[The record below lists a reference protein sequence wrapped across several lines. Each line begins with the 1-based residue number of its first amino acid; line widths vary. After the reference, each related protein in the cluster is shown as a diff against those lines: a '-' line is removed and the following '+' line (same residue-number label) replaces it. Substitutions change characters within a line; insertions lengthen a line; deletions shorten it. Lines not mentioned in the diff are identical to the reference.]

1 MFFLYNIQLEKLK
14 NEYQIQGEENLFQQ
28 NNFSVGFNSNYSDS
42 TKEGFKE
49 GELDSLFYSDFDGK
63 EFSEDSIVVID
74 SMLIDS
80 TARLEYFRYS
90 REDFPYTTV
99 KRKKQSKFFAHPSPS
114 IYTRTI
120 KIDSTG
126 RYVELIE
133 KISNQKTKIALRIPI
148 EDYIAARLEARERE
162 LWEELGYK
170 YELRDVTRDLGSL
183 IKDFTDFEIPLP
195 SVGVL
200 SIFGPPKI
208 SLKIGGA
215 VDIHGAW
222 RNETTEG
229 VTASRLGNT
238 RNEPDFRQQVQIN
251 VNGTIGDKL
260 LIGADWNTERTFEY
274 ENQLKLK
281 YTGYED
287 EIIQVIEA
295 GNVSLQT
302 SPLVGGSE
310 ALFGV
315 KADFKMGPLTLT
327 ALASQ
332 KKGEIKEVSVSGGS
346 TSQDFNIRA
355 YQYSKNHY
363 FLDSVYADTTNK
375 QELDLFNKY
384 FGSAGLIVNNT
395 YLVKSIEV
403 WKSTNQLRPD
413 PRERNGNAYIRLPV
427 IPANGVYPAS
437 FKSDNVSEIPGE
449 IESGRF
455 IRLEENIDYTLHP
468 ETGFISFKTN
478 VQDNEIVAVAYRF
491 ENGPG
496 NQDDLQYGEFT
507 VNSADTSQRL
517 VLKLIKPK
525 NLRPQDRAAWRLQ
538 LKNIYPI
545 GGRDIKREGFE
556 LDIRFEQEGGE
567 PVNQLGEAKLL
578 NAFGLDLYDEGLTQR
593 LPIGDGK
600 FDFRP
605 GLTIIPLTGEIIFPT
620 LQPFGR
626 NIPQSIPNA
635 NDLRYLS
642 VYDTNTTFAQQD
654 KSKDK
659 FIITGKYSGSASSTY
674 QLGFNV
680 VENSVRVLLN
690 GRELSRGADYS
701 VDYNIGQLII
711 RNDAALVPGADLRI
725 TYEQNDLFQLASKT
739 LLGLR
744 GIIDFSKKTKLG
756 FSALNLNQQTLS
768 DKVRLGEEPI
778 SNSIYGLDF
787 QTAGDLP
794 FITKALD
801 NIISTREMSSF
812 NLRME
817 GAYMSPDPNTKKSTV
832 ESDKGQSIA
841 YIDDFEGA
849 KRTIPV
855 GVGYTS
861 WKDLSVPDSIS
872 VISDSTKLVQMNYK
886 AKSFWFNFLPSDV
899 TVRSIWG
906 DRKKVA
912 TGEEQITVLDYVF
925 LPDRKGPY
933 NYNPQLGNKKL
944 AWGGIM
950 KILSSTA
957 TNLVEENIEFIE
969 FWLKN
974 TSAEQNAKIFIDLGK
989 ISEDVIPNGRLDTE
1003 DKNGNDLIDDGED
1016 TGLDGLF
1023 DPQEQINFG
1032 SSEADP
1038 SGDNFFYRA
1047 SSPPSIFDFLNI
1059 NGTEGN
1065 AALTDVGRFPDTE
1078 DLNRNGFLDQINSY
1092 FRYEIPLDTNSATN
1106 SYIAGGGDNEG
1117 WFLYRIPLKEFK
1129 RTIGDP
1135 DFTNV
1140 EFIRL
1145 FVTGVEEMVHIR
1157 MAEFNL
1163 VGNQWQKLIKEDEVL
1178 TVSVVNIEDNPEYTS
1193 PPGVNRERDRS
1204 RPDQDILRN
1213 EQSLSMIIKDLP
1225 DGEHREAVKYLFRPL
1240 DVFNYK
1246 EMKLFIH
1253 GDQNQSPGSV
1263 SYYVDEDNYSADV
1276 YFRFGSDTNNYYE
1289 YRQPVRSGWNEISIL
1304 FTELTSIKEGRDSV
1318 NQIVRIPVAGL
1329 PGHFYQVKGNPTLTG
1344 IRFLSVGIFNNNNPA
1359 VIGVISGEVWINELR
1374 VVGADDTPG
1383 WAYSAAASIKFADL
1397 LNVSLNM
1404 SRTDP
1409 YFHKLTDRFGSRNDS
1424 RNWGV
1429 SADLDV
1435 LKLLPVNLPGSNLK
1449 LSYSH
1454 TESFSKPI
1462 YIPGTDVK
1470 VDEAVAKLE
1479 QKLISEGV
1487 DAETASKA
1495 GEDLRI
1501 QTETMNISDTY
1512 SASGIKLQIPSSH
1525 WLIRDTFNALT
1536 FGFNYNKTFSRNPT
1550 TTYNKSWVWNASI
1563 NYALSLS
1570 PDYHFFPANIPVAG
1584 LPLTFLSDYRNV
1596 KVFFTPQTFSW
1607 NISARRN
1614 QSDNLSR
1621 QQGLISPNQVVSRD
1635 FTATRGFNFA
1645 WKITEGGFLNLSVNY
1660 NVDINSSLAYLIT
1673 DEFGLKRNES
1683 EIWKEIFSGV
1693 FFGRDNRYQ
1702 QSFDLRTQPRLP
1714 ALWDINK
1721 FFNVTAGYNVTYQWQ
1736 NNFTQEELGRSGG
1749 FANRMNFGITAR
1761 IKSLFAPLFTDS
1773 QVQTSTTTTTQT
1785 GRGRGRENEIP
1796 KVPSEE
1802 EKLKNPL
1809 TADSLNINS
1818 NDSLLVKDESPAKP
1832 SALNNVLM
1840 LLKNLSK
1847 TILFDYET
1855 VSFTFSQDNSFSS
1868 SGLRSEGT
1876 GLKNFWG
1883 FSTNNKNGPS
1893 RLYML
1898 GLSTDAG
1905 LRAPNGNLS
1914 DNFSQKNAIEFKTQ
1928 RPLWEGAKIDLNWKV
1943 GWSLNKTA
1951 TIQTDAD
1958 GNLFVSNLN
1967 STGTID
1973 RSFLTFPP
1981 VLVFSVFKSGIKK
1994 VNELFNPDAPNATQN
2009 LSDAFVEGFE
2019 TFPLVS
2025 KLPFFQEVLKYI
2037 PRPNWRLTWDG
2048 LEKLGIFSG
2057 FAKRVSLDHSY
2068 NSTYREGWKLS
2079 PDGIQEIQTQKIE
2092 YGFQPLMGMNITF
2105 NEMWGGNL
2113 IGNVKYGVRSAFDLG
2128 ATTRNITETFSRD
2141 IGITFGYSKSGFDL
2155 PLFGIALKN
2164 DIEFTFSYTNTKSST
2179 VLFDMRRFTE
2189 EGTPQD
2195 GTTRTTI
2202 EPRIKYIIS
2211 SRVSLSIF
2219 YKLSKTEPEG
2229 ASRIPAT
2236 TTNEAG
2242 LDVRITIQ

>member
-1 MFFLYNIQLEKLK
+1 MFFLYNIQLENLKSEYKL
-14 NEYQIQGEENLFQQ
+14 ETDSDLFKQ
-28 NNFSVGFNSNYSDS
+28 NNYSVNLNSFASDT
-42 TKEGFKE
+42 TKDFKE
-49 GELDSLFYSDFDGK
+49 GELDSLFYGGF
-63 EFSEDSIVVID
+63 EDEKSFIDTVVVD
-74 SMLIDS
+74 SMSLDS
-80 TARLEYFRYS
+80 TARLEYFRYQ
-90 REDFPYTTV
+90 REDSPFITIQ
-99 KRKKQSKFFAHPSPS
+99 KRKKSKFFAHPSPS
-114 IYTRTI
+114 TITRTI

-126 RYVELIE
+126 RFVEIVE
-133 KISNQKTKIALRIPI
+133 KIANQQVKIALRIPI

-170 YELRDVTRDLGSL
+170 YELKDLKRDLGSL

-222 RNETTEG
+222 RNEKTEG

-287 EIIQVIEA
+287 EIIQSIEA

-302 SPLVGGSE
+302 SPLVGGGE

-315 KADFKMGPLTLT
+315 KANFKMGPLTLT

-346 TSQDFNIRA
+346 TSQEFNVRA

-375 QELDLFNKY
+375 IELDLFNKY
-384 FGSAGLIVNNT
+384 FGSAGTIVNNS
-395 YLVKSIEV
+395 YVVKTIEV

-413 PRERNGNAYIRLPV
+413 PRERNGNAFIRLP
-427 IPANGVYPAS
+427 IIQANGTYPDN
-437 FKSDNVSEIPGE
+437 FKSDNITEIPGE

-455 IRLEENIDYTLHP
+455 IRLEENIDYVLHP
-468 ETGFISFKTN
+468 YTGFISFRTN
-478 VQDNEIVAVAYRF
+478 VQDNEIVAVAYRW

-507 VNSADTSQRL
+507 ANSADTSQRI

-567 PVNQLGEAKLL
+567 PVNQLGAAKLL

-593 LPIGDGK
+593 LPEGDGR

-605 GLTIIPLTGEIIFPT
+605 GLTIMPQTGEIIFPT

-635 NDLRYLS
+635 NDLRYLA
-642 VYDTNTTFAQQD
+642 VYDTNVTFAQQD
-654 KSKDK
+654 KAKDK
-659 FIITGKYSGSASSTY
+659 FIITGKYSGSSSSTY

-690 GRELSRGADYS
+690 GRELSRGADYT

-744 GIIDFSKKTKLG
+744 GIIDFSQKTKLG

-778 SNSIYGLDF
+778 SNSIYGVDF

-794 FITKALD
+794 FLTKALD
-801 NIISTREMSSF
+801 NIISTREMSNF
-812 NLRME
+812 NIRME

-832 ESDKGQSIA
+832 ESDGGQSIA

-855 GVGYTS
+855 GVGYTT

-872 VISDSTKLVQMNYK
+872 AISDSSKLIQMNYK

-912 TGEEQITVLDYVF
+912 TGEEQVTVLDYVF
-925 LPDRKGPY
+925 LPDRRGPY
-933 NYNPQLGNKKL
+933 NYNPQLSNPL
-944 AWGGIM
+944 LTWGGMM
-950 KILSSTA
+950 KLLSSTA

-969 FWLKN
+969 FWLQN
-974 TSAEQNAKIFIDLGK
+974 NSTEPNAKIYIDIGK

-1023 DPQEQINFG
+1023 DPQERVEFN
-1032 SSEADP
+1032 SSDGDP

-1047 SSPPSIFDFLNI
+1047 SSPPNIFDYLNI

-1092 FRYEIPLDTNSATN
+1092 FRYEIPLDTNAATN
-1106 SYIAGGGDNEG
+1106 PYIAGGGDNER
-1117 WFLYRIPLKEFK
+1117 WFLYRIPLKEFS

-1145 FVTGVEEMVHIR
+1145 FTTGVSNMVHVRI
-1157 MAEFNL
+1157 AEFNL
-1163 VGNQWQKLIKEDEVL
+1163 VGNQWQKLIKDDEVL

-1193 PPGVNRERDRS
+1193 PPGVNRERDRT

-1225 DGEHREAVKYLFRPL
+1225 DGQHREAVKYLFRPL

-1253 GDQNQSPGSV
+1253 GDSNESPNSV
-1263 SYYVDEDNYSADV
+1263 SYYVDENNYAADV

-1289 YRQPVRSGWNEISIL
+1289 YRQPVRAGWNEISIL
-1304 FTELTSIKEGRDSV
+1304 FSELTAIKQGRDSV
-1318 NQIVRIPVAGL
+1318 NQIVKIPVEGL

-1344 IRFLSVGIFNNNNPA
+1344 IRFLSVGIYNNTNPA
-1359 VIGVISGEVWINELR
+1359 VIGAISGEVWINELR

-1383 WAYSAAASIKFADL
+1383 WAYSVSASVKFADL
-1397 LNVSLNM
+1397 LNVNVNL

-1409 YFHKLTDRFGSRNDS
+1409 YFHRLPERFGSRIDS
-1424 RNWGV
+1424 RNWGI

-1435 LKLLPVNLPGSNLK
+1435 LKLVPVNLPGSNLK
-1449 LSYSH
+1449 ISYSH
-1454 TESFSKPI
+1454 TETFGKPLF
-1462 YIPGTDVK
+1462 IPGTDVK
-1470 VDEAVAKLE
+1470 VDEAVSRLE
-1479 QKLISEGV
+1479 QKLLSEGV
-1487 DAETASKA
+1487 DPDAARQA
-1495 GEDLRI
+1495 GEDLRG
-1501 QTETMNISDTY
+1501 QTETLNVSDTY

-1525 WLIRDTFNALT
+1525 WLIRDTFNSLT
-1536 FGFNYNKTFSRNPT
+1536 FGFNYNKTYSRNPT
-1550 TTYNKSWVWNASI
+1550 TTYNKSWLWNATV

-1570 PDYHFFPANIPVAG
+1570 PDYHFFPANIPVVG
-1584 LPLTFLSDYRNV
+1584 LPLTFLTDYRNV

-1621 QQGLISPNQVVSRD
+1621 QQGLIAPNQVVSRD
-1635 FTATRGFNFA
+1635 FTASRGFNFA
-1645 WKITEGGFLNLSVNY
+1645 WKMTEGGLLNLSLNY
-1660 NVDINSSLAYLIT
+1660 NVDITSSLVHILL
-1673 DEFGLKRNES
+1673 DEFNNKRSES
-1683 EIWKEIFSGV
+1683 EIWKDIFTGV

-1702 QSFDLRTQPRLP
+1702 QTFDLRTQPRLP
-1714 ALWDINK
+1714 SLWDINK
-1721 FFNVTAGYNVTYQWQ
+1721 FFNVTAGYNVSYQWQ

-1749 FANRMNFGITAR
+1749 FANRINFGITAR
-1761 IKSLFAPLFTDS
+1761 IKSLFAPLFTETP
-1773 QVQTSTTTTTQT
+1773 QQTTTTTQQQ
-1785 GRGRGRENEIP
+1785 GRGRGRQEETPKIQVQDENN
-1796 KVPSEE
+1796 
-1802 EKLKNPL
+1802 KNGISD
-1809 TADSLNINS
+1809 TTKIAQEDSLI
-1818 NDSLLVKDESPAKP
+1818 LDEEGPPKP
-1832 SALNNVLM
+1832 SALKNMLG
-1840 LLKNLSK
+1840 LLK
-1847 TILFDYET
+1847 TITRTLLFDYET
-1855 VSFTFSQDNSFSS
+1855 VSFTFNQDNSFSS

-1883 FSTNNKNGPS
+1883 YSTNYHNGPP
-1893 RLYML
+1893 RLFML

-1905 LRAPNGNLS
+1905 PRAYNGNLS
-1914 DNFSQKNAIEFKTQ
+1914 DNFSHKNAVEFKTQ
-1928 RPLWEGAKIDLNWKV
+1928 RPLWEGAKIDLTWKV
-1943 GWSLNKTA
+1943 GWSLNKNS
-1951 TIQTDAD
+1951 TIQTDSD
-1958 GNLFVSNLN
+1958 GNLFVSNIN
-1967 STGTID
+1967 STGTLD

-1981 VLVFSVFKSGIKK
+1981 TFVFSVFKNGIKK
-1994 VNELFNPDAPNATQN
+1994 VNELFNPDAPNPNEN
-2009 LSDAFVEGFE
+2009 LSNAFIEGFE
-2019 TFPLVS
+2019 TMPLIS
-2025 KLPFFQEVLKYI
+2025 KLPLFKDVLKYI
-2037 PRPNWRLTWDG
+2037 PRPNWRITWDG
-2048 LEKLGIFSG
+2048 LEKMGIFSG

-2068 NSTYREGWKLS
+2068 TSTYREGWKLS
-2079 PDGIQEIQTQKIE
+2079 PDGFQEIQTQKIE
-2092 YGFQPLMGMNITF
+2092 YGFQPLVGMNLTF

-2113 IGNVKYGVRSAFDLG
+2113 IGSVKYGVRSAFDLG
-2128 ATTRNITETFSRD
+2128 ATNRNITETYSRD

-2195 GTTRTTI
+2195 GTTRTTM

-2219 YKLSKTEPEG
+2219 YKLSTTEPEG
-2229 ASRIPAT
+2229 ASRIPPT